1 MARQTKGASLP
12 VNVKQ
17 IGDRPSTVA
26 KGSDGTKA
34 RILAGAERLFAERG
48 YDGATVRQIALLA
61 KVPIA
66 LINYHFGNKDGLY
79 RAVFELRTPTMVD
92 QRQAGMELAEMEA
105 DPDKRLEL
113 LVKSLIAPMLKLKS
127 TEKHSWFGRIMAREV
142 ADPKN
147 AERKIIEEML
157 DPIARQFIAMLAE
170 CMPHKSEAEIQWAY
184 HAMIGAMVFYMA
196 DYGRIA
202 RLSGNKC
209 DPEDHR
215 SATKHLVSFLIS
227 GCKGI

>member
-1 MARQTKGASLP
+1 MAKQTKGARLP
-12 VNVKQ
+12 ESAQQ
-17 IGDRPSTVA
+17 IGEISDPTA

-48 YDGATVRQIALLA
+48 YDGATVRQIALA
-61 KVPIA
+61 AQVPIA

-79 RAVFELRTPTMVD
+79 RAVFELRTPTMIG
-92 QRQAGMELAEMEA
+92 QRQAGMALAEMEA

-127 TEKHSWFGRIMAREV
+127 SEKNSWFGRIMAREV
-142 ADPKN
+142 ADPKS
-147 AERKIIEEML
+147 AERKIIEDML

-170 CMPHKSEAEIQWAY
+170 CMPHKSDSEIQWAY

-209 DPEDHR
+209 NPENHR
-215 SATKHLVSFLIS
+215 SATAHLVSFLIS